1 MTCVTN
7 FWILIIS
14 IHTSRF
20 GNRIKQIWQPL
31 LFINGYLH
39 MEYTLFQDFA
49 RKIPS
54 PAPPTGR
61 PGHAQSGRTLEFGY
75 RPLHTVCFIIQYIIN
90 IIFLEFPCFVHLPF
104 NYSIL
109 QSSDVNSVWRINK
122 FLLASYCYYYHHH
135 YYVCKVHVLL
145 FLVTLGLLA
154 LQRYVFV
161 CILFLI
167 QCITLGLQTW
177 KGSVFPLF

>member
-1 MTCVTN
+1 MNDDKWTKNGCR
-7 FWILIIS
+7 LI
-14 IHTSRF
+14 SRNQTLLAVKYIKHDR
-20 GNRIKQIWQPL
+20 GNDLKNTQGNCT
-31 LFINGYLH
+31 FH
-39 MEYTLFQDFA
+39 
-49 RKIPS
+49 
-54 PAPPTGR
+54 
-61 PGHAQSGRTLEFGY
+61 
-75 RPLHTVCFIIQYIIN
+75 LHTVCFIIQYITN
-90 IIFLEFPCFVHLPF
+90 IISLEFPCFVHLPF
-104 NYSIL
+104 DYSIL

-135 YYVCKVHVLL
+135 YYVCKVHILL